1 MNIKIITNSTVST
14 TKNQRDSV
22 LCKTKRSKL
31 KQGQRGSA
39 IFYIVLIAIAL
50 ISIAVAVMVPKYQ
63 RAGAGRQFT
72 QCQSNCRNIG
82 TALKMYADDNEG
94 SFPSHLSQLTPKY
107 LRSMPMCAA
116 ARRDTYSQ
124 SYQSSTNFDS
134 FSFYCAG
141 HHHKWVGVEPN
152 YPQYNSRDGLIPRR

>member
-1 MNIKIITNSTVST
+1 MKTFNKRN
-14 TKNQRDSV
+14 SV
-22 LCKTKRSKL
+22 LYKTKSGTFRR
-31 KQGQRGSA
+31 GQRGSA
-39 IFYIVLIAIAL
+39 IFYTVLIAIAL
-50 ISIAVAVMVPKYQ
+50 ISIAVVVMVPKYQ
-63 RAGAGRQFT
+63 RAGACGQFT
-72 QCQSNCRNIG
+72 QCQANCKNIS
-82 TALKMYADDNEG
+82 TALEMYADDNEG
-94 SFPSHLSQLTPKY
+94 NFPSHLSQLTPKY
-107 LRSMPMCAA
+107 LRSMPMCAG